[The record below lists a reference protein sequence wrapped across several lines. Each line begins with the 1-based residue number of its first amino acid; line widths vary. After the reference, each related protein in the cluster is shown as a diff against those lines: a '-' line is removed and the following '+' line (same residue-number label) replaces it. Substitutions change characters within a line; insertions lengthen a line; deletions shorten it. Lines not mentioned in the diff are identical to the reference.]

1 MQTPMQD
8 ADVPI
13 PFLGVSDATTFKGQP
28 GTVTDPDGLRNVVP
42 RNVESGR
49 GQLATRPKV
58 AVVSSAGA
66 FTGPVQAI
74 ESIPQSTGISGVTLT
89 DEDTSTSGVSIVSS
103 DIRGQGVIIDPD
115 GSIALWINDSRGT
128 GFTAPP
134 SGPGG
139 WGAFMARWHST
150 NPSIG
155 YIATIARDTTVTT
168 QNKVVCGLTRF
179 DTSTGLITHSTYAV
193 DAAPGYS
200 APLPSDP
207 PGPVQRDLFVNHL
220 VQAGGYLF
228 VAADE
233 FVYCFSAEDLTYVNR
248 YPMPWTGEVQSLA
261 AIDLDRSYL
270 IVAGTGNPTVYGAV
284 VADGGPAPTERFGE
298 FYRTSLM
305 PFRIDHANEATD
317 SPLGS
322 GGNCLTQRG
331 QPMGLA
337 SGDPGF
343 EDHRAFRFSEWSLQR
358 PRGCLVYA
366 IDAEVDPSGTIAV
379 YCVRTNQGFGYNG
392 ADANQRPDGSVPNVS
407 VCKVILTRGFEAGA
421 PISMP
426 VDSPVRYGM
435 SAEVGGWERDVGS
448 LRRAFAWGSNTY
460 QNDIPSITAG
470 LRNPHATD
478 NEPTL
483 FAIKVDRVNRR
494 VFCGGRSPSLST
506 SQPNLFCF
514 DADSGALLWSTNT
527 GGKIQQN
534 ALAVDPTTGDVLVGI
549 MRSAGYTQADGSA
562 ATAQAEML
570 RIEGGSGL
578 LLSTFDLTD
587 NVTFNGFVGPWSMA
601 GAYAV
606 DVNSRGEVL
615 VGLAPYR
622 YDV

>member
-1 MQTPMQD
+1 MQD

-28 GTVTDPDGLRNVVP
+28 GTVTDPDNLLNVVP
-42 RNVESGR
+42 RNVANDR
-49 GQLATRPKV
+49 GQLATRPK
-58 AVVSSAGA
+58 AQVVSSVGA
-66 FTGPVQAI
+66 FTGSVQAI
-74 ESIPQSTGISGVTLT
+74 DSVPQSTGVSGVTLT
-89 DEDTSTSGVSIVSS
+89 DESTETTGVSIVSS
-103 DIRGQGVIIDPD
+103 DIRGQGVVIDPD
-115 GSIALWINDSRGT
+115 ASISLWVNDTRGT

-139 WGAFMARWHST
+139 WGAFMARWHAT
-150 NPSIG
+150 NPNVG
-155 YIATIARDTTVTT
+155 YLATIARDTTVTT

-179 DTSTGLITHSTYAV
+179 DTSTGLITHSSYAV
-193 DAAPGYS
+193 DAAAGYS
-200 APLPSDP
+200 SPLPSDP

-261 AIDLDRSYL
+261 GIDFDRNYL

-284 VADGGPAPTERFGE
+284 VADGGGAPTERFGE

-305 PFRIDHANEATD
+305 AFRLNHASEATD

-322 GGNCLTQRG
+322 GGDCLTQRG
-331 QPMGLA
+331 LPMGLA
-337 SGDPGF
+337 SGDAGF
-343 EDHRAFRFSEWSLQR
+343 EDARTFRFSEWSLQR

-379 YCVRTNQGFGYNG
+379 YCVRTNQGFGYDG
-392 ADANQRPDGSVPNVS
+392 ADASQRPDGSVPNVS

-421 PISMP
+421 PISMS
-426 VDSPVRYGM
+426 VDAPTRYGL

-448 LRRAFAWGSNTY
+448 LRRSFAWGSNTY

-483 FAIKVDRVNRR
+483 FAIKLDRTNRR

-506 SQPNLFCF
+506 SLPNLFCF
-514 DADSGALLWSTNT
+514 DADTGALLWSTNT

-534 ALAVDPTTGDVLVGI
+534 AIAVDPTNGDVLVGI
-549 MRSAGYTQADGSA
+549 MRSAGFTQADGSTS
-562 ATAQAEML
+562 TAQAEML
-570 RIEGGSGL
+570 RLEGESGL
-578 LLSTFDLTD
+578 LLDTFDLTD
-587 NVTFNGFVGPWSMA
+587 TVLYNGYVGAWSMA